1 MHSFRAAALEWVKT
15 GVYHHQ
21 GGAEVKD
28 VKEKAAKVWQGM
40 DKNEKTGVRFG
51 MFPQAKMKAAEAEGY
66 DGHKLVCA
74 LMDQAQADGGM
85 RA

>member
-1 MHSFRAAALEWVKT
+1 MDYK
-15 GVYHHQ
+15 Q
-21 GGAEVKD
+21 
-28 VKEKAAKVWQGM
+28 KASEVWQGM
-40 DKNEKTGVRFG
+40 NKNEKTGVRFG
-51 MFPQAKMKAAEAEGY
+51 MFPHDRMMAAQAEGY

>member
-1 MHSFRAAALEWVKT
+1 MDYK
-15 GVYHHQ
+15 Q
-21 GGAEVKD
+21 
-28 VKEKAAKVWQGM
+28 KASEVWQGM
-40 DKNEKTGVRFG
+40 NKNEKTGVRFG
-51 MFPQAKMKAAEAEGY
+51 TLPHDKMMAAQAEGY

>member
-1 MHSFRAAALEWVKT
+1 MN
-15 GVYHHQ
+15 
-21 GGAEVKD
+21 
-28 VKEKAAKVWQGM
+28 
-40 DKNEKTGVRFG
+40 KNEKTGVRFG
-51 MFPQAKMKAAEAEGY
+51 MFPHDKMMAAQAEGY

>member
-1 MHSFRAAALEWVKT
+1 MN
-15 GVYHHQ
+15 
-21 GGAEVKD
+21 
-28 VKEKAAKVWQGM
+28 
-40 DKNEKTGVRFG
+40 KNEKTGVRFG
-51 MFPQAKMKAAEAEGY
+51 MFPQDKMMAAQAEGY